1 MLSVEKRI
9 KNKRELKD
17 FLSVELKYYK
27 VGKLAYLLQ
36 CTEAAILR
44 KHQILLRKT
53 EYYTN
58 TNRRLRALI
67 YNLRLHKFQLQH
79 CLHIAVNCCGKGL
92 RIMHVG
98 PILMNSNVC
107 IGENCKLNIAG
118 MIFSLR

>member
-9 KNKRELKD
+9 KNKRDLKD

-58 TNRRLRALI
+58 TNR
-67 YNLRLHKFQLQH
+67 
-79 CLHIAVNCCGKGL
+79 
-92 RIMHVG
+92 
-98 PILMNSNVC
+98 
-107 IGENCKLNIAG
+107 
-118 MIFSLR
+118 